1 MAFSRSFHFVPL
13 MKKET
18 KPVKSDANSK
28 RKELRKSAQKSS
40 EDENTKDL
48 SKQKQGQKSFW
59 ESMRSRSG

>member
-1 MAFSRSFHFVPL
+1 